1 MEARNT
7 TRTRRKDSRRL
18 ATCQDVEAFRPDVA
32 RDKNDED
39 EEGRKVKGC
48 DRRGEV
54 DAVPVLAELVVPDP
68 GSRKSK
74 EDDVD
79 LVESDEIFPFAV
91 DVVVV
96 VVVVAAAAC

>member
-32 RDKNDED
+32 RDKKDED
-39 EEGRKVKGC
+39 GRKVKGC

-74 EDDVD
+74 EGDVD

-91 DVVVV
+91 EVV
-96 VVVVAAAAC
+96 VVVVAAAAS

>member
-32 RDKNDED
+32 RDKD

-74 EDDVD
+74 EGDVD

-91 DVVVV
+91 EVV
-96 VVVVAAAAC
+96 VVVVAAAAS